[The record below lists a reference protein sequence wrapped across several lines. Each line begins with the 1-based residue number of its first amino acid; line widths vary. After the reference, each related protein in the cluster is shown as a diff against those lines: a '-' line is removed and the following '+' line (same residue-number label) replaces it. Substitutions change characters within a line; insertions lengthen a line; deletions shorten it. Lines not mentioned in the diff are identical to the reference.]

1 MDELSVRRVG
11 RRCQRKSLKFY
22 QTDCARL
29 QSSRLVNLT
38 LPPRTRMPRFYCN
51 QPLETGG
58 QIHLPD
64 EVARH
69 IGVLRMQPGDTL
81 TLFNGAGGE
90 FTATLLAVDRRSA
103 RAELMSFDSRE
114 AEPAHALT
122 LAQALP
128 EGSKMDW
135 IIEKA
140 VELGASAIQPV
151 QAARSVV
158 RLTDERATKRLA
170 HWQGVAIA
178 AAEQC
183 GRNRLP
189 AIAPPLG
196 FMAWVAQPDSHPR
209 ILLSPRA
216 GRSLSDWARHQRPQ
230 ALTVMI
236 GPEGGFSDAEEH
248 AAIAHGALC
257 LSLGPRVLRT
267 ETAGLAV
274 LAALNAIWG
283 EC

>member
-1 MDELSVRRVG
+1 
-11 RRCQRKSLKFY
+11 
-22 QTDCARL
+22 
-29 QSSRLVNLT
+29 
-38 LPPRTRMPRFYCN
+38 MPRFYCN
-51 QPLETGG
+51 QPLETGLE
-58 QIHLPD
+58 IDLPD
-64 EVARH
+64 EVVRH
-69 IGVLRMQPGDTL
+69 IGVLRMRPGDTL

-90 FTATLLAVDRRSA
+90 YAATLLAVERRSA
-103 RAELMSFDSRE
+103 RAEIKSFDPRE
-114 AEPAHALT
+114 AEPSHALT

-128 EGSKMDW
+128 EGTKMDW

-140 VELGASAIQPV
+140 VELGATAIQPL

-158 RLTDERATKRLA
+158 RLTDERAAKRLA

-189 AIAPPLG
+189 SLAQPLG
-196 FMAWVAQPDSHPR
+196 FMEWVTQHDLHPR

-216 GRSLSDWARHQRPQ
+216 GQSLSDWARHHPPQ

-236 GPEGGFSDAEEH
+236 GPEGGFSDAEEQ
-248 AAIAHGALC
+248 AALAHGALC
-257 LSLGPRVLRT
+257 LSLGRRVLRT

-274 LAALNAIWG
+274 LASLNALWG